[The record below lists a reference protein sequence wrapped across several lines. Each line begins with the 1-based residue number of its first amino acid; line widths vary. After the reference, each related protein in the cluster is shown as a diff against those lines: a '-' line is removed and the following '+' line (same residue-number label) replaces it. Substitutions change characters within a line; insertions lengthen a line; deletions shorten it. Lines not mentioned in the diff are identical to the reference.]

1 MPNRKWAASKQVVGK
16 DVKPDEAEKINLG
29 KKRSGLDFGVLVAK
43 DKHVKGKKAYFVLGS
58 KDSKNIVLNAIKG
71 EWHPNTKL
79 TVTILLKKSYQAIC
93 LPIFVRDIDGYL
105 MNITELTFN
114 KLE

>member
-1 MPNRKWAASKQVVGK
+1 
-16 DVKPDEAEKINLG
+16 LG

-71 EWHPNTKL
+71 E
-79 TVTILLKKSYQAIC
+79 
-93 LPIFVRDIDGYL
+93 
-105 MNITELTFN
+105 
-114 KLE
+114 